1 LRSLQANLP
10 DFEAR
15 GVRLVAITSDPPA
28 AVRKLRDQAG
38 YTFTFLCDEKVEVIR
53 QYDLL
58 DAGAGPGGT
67 DIARPAEFYIDP
79 SGTVRWRFITP
90 SYAARATPEQILKG
104 IDAG

>member
-1 LRSLQANLP
+1 M
-10 DFEAR
+10 
-15 GVRLVAITSDPPA
+15 RLVAIASDPPD
-28 AVRKLRDQAG
+28 VIRKLRDRAG
-38 YTFTFLCDEKVEVIR
+38 YTFTFLCDEKAEVIR

-58 DAGAGPGGT
+58 DAGAGPEGT

-90 SYAARATPEQILKG
+90 AYAARATPEQIMKG

>member
-1 LRSLQANLP
+1 MSRP
-10 DFEAR
+10 HRAR
-15 GVRLVAITSDPPA
+15 
-28 AVRKLRDQAG
+28 AG
-38 YTFTFLCDEKVEVIR
+38 YTFSILSDTTAEVIR
-53 QYDLL
+53 RWDLL
-58 DAGAGPGGT
+58 HAGAGPNRS

>member
-1 LRSLQANLP
+1 LRSLQAKLP

-15 GVRLVAITSDPPA
+15 GVRLVAITTDPPE
-28 AVRKLRDQAG
+28 VIRKLREEAG
-38 YTFTFLCDEKVEVIR
+38 YTFTFLSDETAEAIR
-53 QYDLL
+53 RYDLL
-58 DAGAGPGGT
+58 DTGAGPEGS

-79 SGTVRWRFITP
+79 SGMVRWRFITP